1 MSDPIII
8 TDKDELKK
16 AINKDDYT
24 SQKLFGDNTPDKQ
37 CIDPW
42 HIKIDTTG
50 VDCDKEKATKSAP
63 EGVIKQLPKQDN
75 ISTDVQNLKGILTDI
90 AAGDPE
96 AFKRP
101 EFQCL
106 NFDAIYAAIDWLIK
120 TDQLSDLAKA
130 DLAENGWRLN
140 FRARPPTPEEFLT
153 EKYIGDQANTL
164 YAPVRKSFIEAMDPL
179 SPTRTVIL
187 SPHIGWGKPTTLD
200 TPVYVTKDTYK
211 EAGELQLGDKILSP
225 DGNQTVVD
233 GIEDWKDLD
242 VYELEMEDGTKIH
255 LGLHHLNHVS
265 YRKDDKG
272 NPIWEEVETEFI
284 LNHPEIEFAFEEMEV
299 NENPTHV
306 ATEDL

>member
-63 EGVIKQLPKQDN
+63 EEVIKQLPKQDN

-164 YAPVRKSFIEAMDPL
+164 YAPVRKSFIDAMDPL
-179 SPTRTVIL
+179 SPTRTVVL
-187 SPHIGWGKPTTLD
+187 SPHIGWGKSLLAILINLYESVHFALMWHP
-200 TPVYVTKDTYK
+200 YK
-211 EAGELQLGDKILSP
+211 FFGQSAATIYTQTFCAWSLKKGSELLLAPMSWQ
-225 DGNQTVVD
+225 N
-233 GIEDWKDLD
+233 W
-242 VYELEMEDGTKIH
+242 
-255 LGLHHLNHVS
+255 
-265 YRKDDKG
+265 R
-272 NPIWEEVETEFI
+272 
-284 LNHPEIEFAFEEMEV
+284 
-299 NENPTHV
+299 
-306 ATEDL
+306 